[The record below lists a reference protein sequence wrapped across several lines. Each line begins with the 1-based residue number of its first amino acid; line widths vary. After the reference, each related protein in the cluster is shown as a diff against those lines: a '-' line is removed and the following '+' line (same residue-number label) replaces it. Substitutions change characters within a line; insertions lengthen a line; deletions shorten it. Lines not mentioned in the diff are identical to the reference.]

1 MNGARASGPVKIAA
15 IDVGTNSIH
24 MVVASV
30 TPTGFTVLATDKEV
44 VRLGAGSDGMDIL
57 TDEAIERGIK
67 TLQHMKRV
75 AESHGAEMRVVAT
88 SAVRDAEN
96 QGDFVG
102 AAAVHLGLDVE
113 VLSGV
118 EEAHLIYLGV
128 SQALNLGR
136 GTTLVIDVGGGSTEF
151 CVARRGS
158 LRFAQSVK
166 VGAVRMTDAY
176 LPDGEVSEAGV
187 RRLRSKIRS
196 VISPVMHDLKK
207 FKFDQIVVSSGTAET
222 VTRMAL
228 HRSGR
233 EIAVSLNGHTFDSSQ
248 LSAIIRTLVECSNAA
263 ERARV
268 PGLDAKRADIIVA
281 GAMIIEEIGKELF
294 IESYQ
299 YSDFALREGVL
310 VETAQ
315 RRGILEAEPE
325 DPARSSAMRL
335 AERCSVDI
343 DHAVHVGELARQL
356 MRGLGRYY
364 SFDDSLVK
372 LAEIAGIL
380 ARVGAAIAYSKYHLH
395 SYYMIRNA
403 DLMGLTDDEV
413 ETVALS
419 VRYHRKGGPKSSH
432 DEFARLST
440 PRQHDVELLAA
451 VLRIASGLDR
461 ARDRSVEGLS
471 ISSNGGRTSITL
483 KVRPDS
489 GDGLDLNLYTAQ
501 NRTGMLQEFLD
512 ADVVIRTS

>member
-1 MNGARASGPVKIAA
+1 MNGARASRPVTIAA

-30 TPTGFTVLATDKEV
+30 TPNGFTVLATDKEV
-44 VRLGAGSDGMDIL
+44 VRLGEGSDGMDIL
-57 TDEAIERGIK
+57 TDEAIGRGIK

-75 AESHGAEMRVVAT
+75 AESYDAEMRVVAT
-88 SAVRDAEN
+88 SAVREAEN
-96 QGDFVG
+96 QGDFVS
-102 AAAVHLGLDVE
+102 AAALLAGIDVE

-176 LPDGEVSEAGV
+176 LPAGEVTEAGV

-207 FKFDQIVVSSGTAET
+207 FTFDQVVVSSGTAET

-228 HRSGR
+228 LRGGR
-233 EIAVSLNGHTFDSSQ
+233 DMAVSLNGHRFSGAELSSIVRS
-248 LSAIIRTLVECSNAA
+248 LVEHPLPAGRSAI
-263 ERARV
+263 

-281 GAMIIEEIGKELF
+281 GSMILEEIGKALG
-294 IESYQ
+294 IDAYQ

-325 DPARSSAMRL
+325 DPARSSALRL

-343 DHAVHVGELARQL
+343 DHAVHVGDLARQL

-413 ETVALS
+413 ETVALA
-419 VRYHRKGGPKSSH
+419 VRYHRKSGPKSSH

-440 PRQHDVELLAA
+440 ARQHDVELIAA

-471 ISSNGGRTSITL
+471 VSSNGDRSIISL
-483 KVRPDS
+483 RVRPDS
-489 GDGLDLNLYTAQ
+489 GDGLELNVYTAQ
-501 NRTGMLQEFLD
+501 NRTGMLREFLD
-512 ADVVIRTS
+512 SDIIVRT